1 MMIDMVP
8 VVEASIPLAPLPRSG
23 FSWEP
28 RPSDSSSRH
37 VSKRYRA
44 LDVSTMA
51 GDDQLEQ
58 LLGRARV
65 SAGTGRS
72 PADMPTDAD
81 IALKPEAVFTR
92 VAWKWTLDAQQ
103 LATLAI
109 FSGTGSNA
117 NVAVKKITVPQPV
130 SALTMGTG
138 KDDAFPSISGQA
150 VALFVE
156 AARRDAQ
163 LDDDA
168 VGMADAAVS
177 EAVAFV
183 VREDLPLPTR
193 AMFSDEG
200 LLTLQWRGKDRGIAI
215 FFAGDGNAT
224 LSFKGPGYGYAQ
236 VGFDVPIGDR
246 LPSNFWTQLSKVIS

>member
-1 MMIDMVP
+1 MIIDMMP
-8 VVEASIPLAPLPRSG
+8 AVEASVPLAPLPRSG

-28 RPSDSSSRH
+28 KPSDSSSRH
-37 VSKRYRA
+37 ISKRYHA
-44 LDVSTMA
+44 FDVSTMA
-51 GDDQLEQ
+51 GDDQL
-58 LLGRARV
+58 LSRASRV
-65 SAGTGRS
+65 SASTGKS
-72 PADMPTDAD
+72 PADMLKDAD
-81 IALKPEAVFTR
+81 NAPRTEAVFTR
-92 VAWKWTLDAQQ
+92 LAWEWTLDIQQ
-103 LATLAI
+103 LAKLAI
-109 FSGTGSNA
+109 LNGTGSNA
-117 NVAVKKITVPQPV
+117 NVAVKKLTVPQPV

-138 KDDAFPSISGQA
+138 KDDVLPSISGQA
-150 VALFVE
+150 VALFVKTVRGE
-156 AARRDAQ
+156 AQ

-177 EAVAFV
+177 EATAFV
-183 VREDLPLPTR
+183 AREDLPLPTR
-193 AMFSDEG
+193 AMFSEEG